1 MPKLVYIN
9 ISLDCSCFSDYTL
22 FNSSI
27 HVFNLNEVMYM
38 DVDNIQFM
46 QNATINFFLPE
57 DARGNITLII
67 GDENYTITLNE
78 SVKGSFSYNIE
89 NLSAGIYKVIAN
101 YSGDDIF
108 SSNKVETILIV
119 NNVDPTLII
128 SADDIAVDEVAK
140 IDVNLSTAGNVTIY
154 VADVNYT
161 SDEGFVSIS
170 KLSVGTYYVFA
181 VFEGNDNYNSVSNV
195 TCFNVLTKP
204 VNLTVEI
211 KDRIYIYSD
220 VNTTGDV
227 LVKINSTTYYSYLL
241 EGVASISIPTNL
253 SNGSYEVVV
262 NFLGNNK
269 YSANSTSS
277 ILTIER
283 IKAEIKSVIAEHV
296 FEGSQSLI
304 NVTMNSDELGLVIFE
319 INGFN
324 YTSVINDA
332 HSLLYITLPMGI
344 NNLTVYYDGNA
355 KYDSADAVNTKI
367 IVKSKVDSNIVIDDV
382 LLDIGDSVV
391 FTAKIN
397 DVSCDDVVFMI
408 NGVEIIVFL
417 MLVQEII
424 LLLQFF
430 MEIHQIKQIQLLKY
444 SMLKK

>member
-27 HVFNLNEVMYM
+27 HVFNPNEVMYM

-101 YSGDDIF
+101 YFGDDVF

-119 NNVDPTLII
+119 NNADSTLII

-181 VFEGNDNYNSVSNV
+181 VY
-195 TCFNVLTKP
+195 
-204 VNLTVEI
+204 
-211 KDRIYIYSD
+211 
-220 VNTTGDV
+220 
-227 LVKINSTTYYSYLL
+227 
-241 EGVASISIPTNL
+241 
-253 SNGSYEVVV
+253 
-262 NFLGNNK
+262 
-269 YSANSTSS
+269 
-277 ILTIER
+277 
-283 IKAEIKSVIAEHV
+283 
-296 FEGSQSLI
+296 
-304 NVTMNSDELGLVIFE
+304 
-319 INGFN
+319 
-324 YTSVINDA
+324 
-332 HSLLYITLPMGI
+332 
-344 NNLTVYYDGNA
+344 
-355 KYDSADAVNTKI
+355 
-367 IVKSKVDSNIVIDDV
+367 
-382 LLDIGDSVV
+382 
-391 FTAKIN
+391 
-397 DVSCDDVVFMI
+397 
-408 NGVEIIVFL
+408 
-417 MLVQEII
+417 
-424 LLLQFF
+424 
-430 MEIHQIKQIQLLKY
+430 
-444 SMLKK
+444 